1 MIIVKMK
8 RKPSLGEALIPI
20 LFLVV
25 VMGLAL
31 IKYKADPQIPL
42 LLATIVAA
50 ILGKRLKYSWEEM
63 EKGIVETILPATQ
76 AILIQM
82 IIGIIIG
89 TWILSGIVPT
99 MIYYGLQIISPG
111 FFLVTTALLSSL
123 VSLATGSSW
132 TTAGTVGIALLGV
145 GHVLG
150 IPLPLVAGSIISGA
164 YFGDKLSPLSD
175 TTNLAA
181 AISGATLFG
190 HIKNMLRSTLP
201 TYAVC
206 LVIYGAI
213 GIRYMGKSVESTEIQ
228 FLLNLLAKDFTIN
241 PLLFIPPVL
250 VIVMVALKMPAVP
263 GLTIGAMLGGIFAFI
278 FQGASLGEVLN
289 AAQFGYVS
297 KTGYSL
303 ADTLLSRGGLQSMMF
318 TVSLIIVAMSFG
330 GVVSKIGVL
339 ETIEE
344 KLLSFTKSTGSLVF
358 TTAFSCIFCN
368 ASLPE
373 QYLSILIPGRM
384 FEERFKKQGLD
395 PRVLSRVLEDSGTLS
410 SPLIP
415 WNTCGAFMYASLGV
429 HPLAYLPYAFFNLLS
444 PLLLIVSGFLGIGM
458 IKREVETAS
467 PASHINRN

>member
-1 MIIVKMK
+1 MK
-8 RKPSLGEALIPI
+8 RKPNIGEALIPI
-20 LFLVV
+20 LFLVLT
-25 VMGLAL
+25 MGISL
-31 IKYKADPQIPL
+31 IKFKAEPQIPL
-42 LLATIVAA
+42 LLATIVGA
-50 ILGKRLKYSWEEM
+50 ILGKYLGYSWIEM
-63 EKGIVETILPATQ
+63 EQGIIETIVPAMQ

-111 FFLVTTALLSSL
+111 FFLVTTALLCSL

-132 TTAGTVGIALLGV
+132 TTVGTVGIALLGV

-150 IPLPLVAGSIISGA
+150 IPLPIIAGSIISGA

-175 TTNLAA
+175 TTNLAS

-190 HIKNMLRSTLP
+190 HIKNMLHSTLP
-201 TYAVC
+201 TYLLC
-206 LVIYGAI
+206 LIIYGVL
-213 GIRYMGKSVESTEIQ
+213 GLRYLGQTVHSDEILLLLETLEKSFNIS
-228 FLLNLLAKDFTIN
+228 
-241 PLLFIPPVL
+241 PLLLLPPIL
-250 VIVMVALKMPAVP
+250 VIVMVSMKMPAVP
-263 GLTIGAMLGGIFAFI
+263 GLTIGAMLGGIFAAI
-278 FQGASLGEVLN
+278 FQNSSLGEILS
-289 AAQFGYVS
+289 ASQYGYIS
-297 KTGYSL
+297 KTGYNL
-303 ADTLLSRGGLQSMMF
+303 ADSLLSRGGLQSMMF

-344 KLLSFTKSTGSLVF
+344 KLLSFTKSVGSLVL

-384 FEERFKKQGLD
+384 FEARYKKQGLD

-415 WNTCGAFMYASLGV
+415 WNTCGAFMFASLGV
-429 HPLAYLPYAFFNLLS
+429 YPLAYLPYAYFNLLS
-444 PLLLIVSGFLGIGM
+444 PIVLVISGFLGIGLF
-458 IKREVETAS
+458 KKNT
-467 PASHINRN
+467 N